1 MMDRVH
7 NERGAALIVA
17 IMGLVMMGGLV
28 TASFTTTWLEFRLAD
43 NARRSAQ
50 AFGAADFGLTQ
61 TIEDWSVAS
70 LNTLDLLDSVAVSGT
85 SAGGSGTYSGYVKRV
100 ADEMFVVE
108 ITGTDPAGG
117 SRQKIGQFVRLSGIN
132 VDIQAALT
140 VQGPTTVGGSSQITA
155 TDSVPDGW
163 DGCGS
168 ADAAQSGIRMADT
181 SNLTTTGACSG
192 GSCIT
197 GDPIIEEDAAVAD
210 STFDTFGEVD
220 WGELASYADTLPPAT
235 YSGIGPVFDG
245 GGKCDVSVLTNWGDP
260 VNVTECSD
268 YFPLLYTPGN
278 LRLSGGEGQGML
290 LVEGDLSVSGGFEF
304 YGVVIVKGT
313 LSTTGTGGHFN
324 GAVMAQNVNL
334 DQSLI
339 LGNAVVQYSSCATN
353 RAVKAASVAEP
364 LPMRGWL
371 YTN

>member
-1 MMDRVH
+1 MIDRAH
-7 NERGAALIVA
+7 NERGAALIVS
-17 IMGLVMMGGLV
+17 IMGLVVMGGLV
-28 TASFTTTWLEFRLAD
+28 TASFTTTWLEFRLAN
-43 NARRSAQ
+43 NARRAAQ

-61 TIEDWSVAS
+61 TIEDWSVAD

-85 SAGGSGTYSGYVKRV
+85 SPGGSGSYSGWVKRV
-100 ADEMFVVE
+100 AEEMFVVE
-108 ITGTDPAGG
+108 ITGTDRAGG
-117 SRQKIGQFVRLSGIN
+117 SQQKIGKFVRLMGVD

-140 VQGPTTVGGSSQITA
+140 VQGPTTVGGSSEIMA
-155 TDSVPDGW
+155 ADSTPDGW

-168 ADAAQSGIRMADT
+168 ADSTQAGIRMADT
-181 SNLTTTGACSG
+181 SNLTTTGACSDAA
-192 GSCIT
+192 CIT
-197 GDPIIEEDAAVAD
+197 GDPLVEQDPAVTD
-210 STFDTFGEVD
+210 STFDTFGTID
-220 WGELASYADTLPPAT
+220 WMELASYADTLPPAT
-235 YSGIGPVFDG
+235 YNGIGPVFDG
-245 GGKCDVSVLTNWGDP
+245 NGKCDVSVLTNWGDP
-260 VNVTECSD
+260 LNVNQCSD

-290 LVEGDLSVSGGFEF
+290 LIEGDLSVSGGFEF
-304 YGVVIVKGT
+304 YGVVIVMGT

-353 RAVKAASVAEP
+353 RAVKAASVAQP